1 MDQIVLVR
9 HQIEG
14 RTFSLVF
21 RIHIQRFDHPM
32 YCDILILKLN
42 FNNDDDRT
50 DDDLTTIR
58 THRYKDHLRTYRH
71 NS

>member
-21 RIHIQRFDHPM
+21 RIHIQPFDHPM
-32 YCDILILKLN
+32 YYDILILKLN
-42 FNNDDDRT
+42 FIFDIRPM
-50 DDDLTTIR
+50 TIV
-58 THRYKDHLRTYRH
+58 LF
-71 NS
+71 S